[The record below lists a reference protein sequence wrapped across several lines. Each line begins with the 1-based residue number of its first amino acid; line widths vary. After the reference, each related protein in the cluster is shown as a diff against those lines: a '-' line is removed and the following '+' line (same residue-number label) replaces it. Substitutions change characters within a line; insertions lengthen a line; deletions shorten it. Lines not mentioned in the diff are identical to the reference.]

1 MPVEIRELIIKTEV
15 RSVEQN
21 EKNVFSRKDIIELK
35 KQLLIACKRMVLEQT
50 KKSNFKR

>member
-15 RSVEQN
+15 RSVEQIN
-21 EKNVFSRKDIIELK
+21 QDKVTLNDLLELK
-35 KQLLIACKRMVLEQT
+35 SELLMLCKRMISEQT

>member
-21 EKNVFSRKDIIELK
+21 ENNVFRHEDITELK
-35 KQLLIACKRMVLEQT
+35 SELLSACKRMILEQT
-50 KKSNFKR
+50 KRSNFKR